1 MTATAKITDVERIL
15 LVIPMVDRVRR
26 EMERANIHRWS
37 ESEVIRLTLDDG
49 TVAYGETIQNYTWGR
64 VDDTDRVIGRS
75 PFDLMW
81 DDSLGA
87 GLQMALFDAA
97 GKIAGVPVYRLLGP
111 KVRDW
116 CPVSFWD
123 HDMGPSAY
131 EAEAR
136 VAVEL
141 GFTSIKIKT
150 RPWHDVYATV
160 QRISD
165 ATPDWFHIDCD
176 WNDFLLDVSTA
187 VPVLRELENDF
198 PKIAIWEGPMQAND
212 VAGNR
217 LLREKVRTPIAHHYG
232 GVPGSVAIQQGYCD
246 GFVIAGGVT
255 NVLRSG
261 ISAATANMPFFIQMV
276 GTGLTT
282 TMALHLGAVLSH
294 AQWPAINCHELY
306 QHNLLDQRIPVKGG
320 YAQVPE
326 TPGLGITIDESALDT
341 YRVDVADFSLPRRLV
356 RYSRANGVRV
366 YFADTSFSQ
375 GSSMWNYW
383 RTANQPVYERGVAT
397 AYLDDDGTS
406 DFDDL
411 YRRTKEAPVLS
422 PAT

>member
-37 ESEVIRLTLDDG
+37 ESEVIRITLDDG

-64 VDDTDRVIGRS
+64 VDDTDRVIGKS

-97 GKIAGVPVYRLLGP
+97 GKLAGVPVHRLLGP

-136 VAVEL
+136 VAVDL

-160 QRISD
+160 KRISD

-261 ISAATANMPFFIQMV
+261 ISAATANMP
-276 GTGLTT
+276 
-282 TMALHLGAVLSH
+282 
-294 AQWPAINCHELY
+294 AINCHELY
-306 QHNLLDQRIPVKGG
+306 QHNLLDQRIPVIGG
-320 YAQVPE
+320 YAQTPE
-326 TPGLGITIDESALDT
+326 APGLGITIDETALDT

-383 RTANQPVYERGVAT
+383 RTANQPIYERGVAT

>member
-1 MTATAKITDVERIL
+1 
-15 LVIPMVDRVRR
+15 
-26 EMERANIHRWS
+26 
-37 ESEVIRLTLDDG
+37 
-49 TVAYGETIQNYTWGR
+49 
-64 VDDTDRVIGRS
+64 
-75 PFDLMW
+75 
-81 DDSLGA
+81 
-87 GLQMALFDAA
+87 
-97 GKIAGVPVYRLLGP
+97 
-111 KVRDW
+111 
-116 CPVSFWD
+116 
-123 HDMGPSAY
+123 MGPAAY
-131 EAEAR
+131 ELEAR
-136 VAVEL
+136 TAVDL

-150 RPWHDVYATV
+150 RPWHDVYETV
-160 QRISD
+160 KRISD
-165 ATPDWFHIDCD
+165 ATPAWFHIDCD

-187 VPVLRELENDF
+187 VPVLRELETDF
-198 PKIAIWEGPMQAND
+198 PKISIWEGPIQAND

-232 GVPGSVAIQQGYCD
+232 GVPGAVAIQHGYCD

-255 NVLRSG
+255 NVLQSG

-306 QHNLLDQRIPVKGG
+306 QHNLLNQRIPVVGG
-320 YAQVPE
+320 YAQTPE
-326 TPGLGITIDESALDT
+326 APGLGITIDENALDT
-341 YRVDVADFSLPRRLV
+341 YRVDVADFSLPRRLI

-383 RTANQPVYERGVAT
+383 RTANQPIYERGVAT
-397 AYLDDDGTS
+397 AYLDDDGTP

-411 YRRTKEAPVLS
+411 YRRAKEAPVLS